1 MVISI
6 CDILIK
12 NGLNNYNKNS
22 FRKMERIETRSD
34 AQKVIDDLEERASSM
49 FCLTEED
56 FSVAMYCIRAFP
68 GLTLPIWLNNFM
80 KV

>member
-1 MVISI
+1 
-6 CDILIK
+6 
-12 NGLNNYNKNS
+12 
-22 FRKMERIETRSD
+22 MERIETRSD

-56 FSVAMYCIRAFP
+56 FSAAMYCIRAFP